1 MNEQFVVAL
10 YKEDGELSVIEPG
23 PTPKIVAVNRISG
36 RIMAT
41 PALVDGAILIR
52 TDQHLYRIDRPK

>member
-1 MNEQFVVAL
+1 MSLANASQMNEQFVVAI

-36 RIMAT
+36 RIMAPSLWT
-41 PALVDGAILIR
+41 EP
-52 TDQHLYRIDRPK
+52 